1 MSNIEKVIIS
11 SFKNHRTSSKFLC
24 NAPFA
29 SIKISI
35 DGRVSPCCYNRDMI
49 DCYPDNSLSQIWNG
63 EIFSSYRNHIR
74 KNELPIACATCEKAI
89 LNGEYDSV
97 KINQYDYLKVSRLW
111 KNKPRLIEMALSNQ
125 CNLECIMCT
134 GMHSSSIRT
143 NREKRSAR
151 KSIFGQEFRKELSK
165 FIPDLQEMVF
175 AGGEPF
181 LNTLYYDIWED
192 AIRLNPQCYLSI
204 VTNGTILNDRI
215 KSLMERGNFKINLS
229 FDAMT
234 KETYESIRVN
244 ANFEETMSNM
254 KYFGDTLARQGKK
267 LHIPICPL
275 RANRFELPEL
285 VRFCNDN
292 KYSLNFVNVNGAVD
306 VAMYSMTSSE
316 LKELKDFYSNQPF
329 METDDN
335 SKKNIMEF
343 CDLSHRLD
351 RWIELAIRRENF
363 KEYFDLKTDMVEEYK
378 KQLYKKIL
386 VTLSHKK
393 LDNDS
398 QKKQLNQLDEIMEH
412 LLSSLPDYY
421 YSNHFFKKLLNLSP
435 ELFLT
440 NLTESYITNLKN
452 ISEDLF
458 FYL

>member
-1 MSNIEKVIIS
+1 MSKIENEIIS
-11 SFKNHRTSSKFLC
+11 TFKKHRTSSKFLC

-63 EIFSSYRNHIR
+63 KIFSSYRKHIR
-74 KNELPIACATCEKAI
+74 KKELPIACATCEKAI

-134 GMHSSSIRT
+134 GIHSSSICV
-143 NREKRSAR
+143 NREKRPPS

-181 LNTLYYDIWED
+181 LNPLYYDIWD
-192 AIRLNPQCYLSI
+192 DTIQLNPNCYLSV

-215 KSLMERGNFKINLS
+215 KSLLERGNFKINLS

-234 KETYESIRVN
+234 KETYEAIRVN
-244 ANFEETMSNM
+244 AKFEETMANM
-254 KYFGDTLARQGKK
+254 KYFGDTLARQGKR

-275 RANRFELPEL
+275 RANRFELPDL

-316 LKELKDFYSNQPF
+316 LKDLKDIYSQQQF
-329 METDDN
+329 TETDNN
-335 SKKNIMEF
+335 SKKNIQEF
-343 CDLSHRLD
+343 NDLTQRLD
-351 RWIELAIRRENF
+351 RWIDLAIRREKF
-363 KEYFDLKTDMVEEYK
+363 KELYDLKTDMVEEYK
-378 KQLYKKIL
+378 KQIYEKIFE
-386 VTLSHKK
+386 TLSRRNIEKEFIKEQMDRFHE
-393 LDNDS
+393 
-398 QKKQLNQLDEIMEH
+398 KQE
-412 LLSSLPDYY
+412 LLIDALPEYY
-421 YSNHFFKKLLNLSP
+421 YSNHFFQKLLNMSP
-435 ELFLT
+435 ELYINAIINNNLT
-440 NLTESYITNLKN
+440 NLKKT
-452 ISEDLF
+452 SEEIF